1 MPNKIITVIGA
12 SGAQGGGLVRAIQN
26 DRSGEFSARAVTRN
40 INSDKAKELAK
51 LGAEVVAADIDDVE
65 SLERAFKGAHGAYCV
80 TFYWVH
86 LSPEKEKA
94 EAKNMAEAA
103 KHAGLQHVIWS
114 TLEDSRKWI
123 PLSDNRMPTLMGRYK
138 VPHFDGKGESDAYF
152 TDAGVP
158 VTFSRAAFYWENFIF
173 FGMGPK
179 KGPDGVLALTLPLGD
194 AKLPGIAS
202 EDIGKCAYGVFK
214 KGREY
219 IGKTVGLAGEQL
231 TGPQM
236 AAAMTKALGKEVR
249 YNGVT
254 PEVFRSFGFPGAED
268 VGNMFQFQADFEKD
282 FLRLR
287 DPVLSKSLNPELQSF
302 DQWLVLNAGRMLL
315 G

>member
-1 MPNKIITVIGA
+1 MPKKTIAVVGA
-12 SGAQGGGLVRAIQN
+12 TGAQGGGLVRAIQN
-26 DRSGEFSARAVTRN
+26 DRGGDFSARAVTRDV
-40 INSDKAKELAK
+40 NSDKAKLLAK
-51 LGAEVVAADIDDVE
+51 LGAEVVAANIDDVE
-65 SLERAFKGAHGAYCV
+65 SLKRAFKGAHGAYCV
-80 TFYWVH
+80 TFYWEH
-86 LSPEKEKA
+86 FSPDREKA
-94 EAKNMAEAA
+94 QAKNMADAA
-103 KHAGLQHVIWS
+103 KHAGLAHVIWS

-123 PLSDNRMPTLMGRYK
+123 SLSDNRMPTLMEKYK
-138 VPHFDGKGESDAYF
+138 VPHFDAKGESDKYF

-179 KGPDGVLALTLPLGD
+179 KGPDGRLALTLPLGK

-202 EDIGKCAYGVFK
+202 EDIGKCAYAVFK

-231 TGPQM
+231 TGAQM
-236 AAAMTKALGKEVR
+236 ATAMSKALDKEVR

-254 PEVFRSFGFPGAED
+254 PEVFRGFGFPGAD
-268 VGNMFQFQADFEKD
+268 DLGNMFQFQADFEKE
-282 FLRLR
+282 FLALR

-302 DQWLVLNAGRMLL
+302 EQWLEENAGRIPL